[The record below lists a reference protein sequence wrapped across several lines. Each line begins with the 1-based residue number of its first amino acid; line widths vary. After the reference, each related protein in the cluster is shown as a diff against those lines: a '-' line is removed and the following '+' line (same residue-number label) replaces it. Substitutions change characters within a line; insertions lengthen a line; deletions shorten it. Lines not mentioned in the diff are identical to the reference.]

1 MTVIPFAFVGGV
13 LGHWILGISWA
24 LFSYFGMVAAMG
36 VCVNDNV
43 VLLDR
48 VNKIR
53 AYFAMRLKRAG
64 QPAPEGVVEEFIGPD
79 GRAWEFVAVD
89 TDIEHHD
96 DFIAAGL
103 ARDFNGGPIELRSSS
118 QMRWE
123 KSEFRETAQDLE
135 EIGFQLMRV
144 KAYEGVVEGSISR
157 FRQILLTSLT
167 TFIALFPMLLEQA
180 AIVQFLKPMALAL
193 AGGVLLTLPVTLL
206 LTPALYVVGVDLKT
220 GVTKLVSFYSRL
232 YGGRR
237 GKLAAAE

>member
-1 MTVIPFAFVGGV
+1 
-13 LGHWILGISWA
+13 
-24 LFSYFGMVAAMG
+24 
-36 VCVNDNV
+36 
-43 VLLDR
+43 
-48 VNKIR
+48 
-53 AYFAMRLKRAG
+53 
-64 QPAPEGVVEEFIGPD
+64 
-79 GRAWEFVAVD
+79 VAVD

-144 KAYEGVVEGSISR
+144 KAYEGVVEGSMSR

-206 LTPALYVVGVDLKT
+206 LSPALYVVGVDLKT

-237 GKLAAAE
+237 GKLAAA